1 MDKFNLVKN
10 IRISVVSFAINIAL
24 VFISYRLVIVNDGIE
39 SVGLWSLLMAWGA
52 LVRVGDVGMGGAIL
66 RFIST
71 KSLDLE
77 SNEIRKY
84 VDTGIIMNLMVFTL
98 LTLVGYLIL
107 DSNLSSVVSAD
118 ALQLAKT
125 LLPIM
130 FIGVLLSTMTS
141 VIIASLQ
148 GLHFGYLGSYLT
160 VGGNL
165 LQIVCVLLLV
175 PKLGVLGLAW
185 AQLIQYGSL
194 TVLGWL
200 LIGSKIG
207 AGGYLPFSFS
217 FSVLREMFSF
227 SLKAQ
232 LANVCNGLFEPIS
245 KILISQFA
253 GLQIQGFFELA
264 YKTVSLT
271 RNAIVAGLFASLPTL
286 TNLFNINPKQALS
299 FYKKSQNNVT
309 KAITLMMLLVILF
322 SPVVSM
328 VWVGQFEMDYWFFV
342 VCVAIGFW
350 LNTIGATAYNLGMAT
365 GRMRNNIV
373 SAMLVL
379 LVLLMLGYLLGY
391 FLESKGVGIAVGLSL
406 AFGGVLIK
414 FLNEKL
420 IFQEMKKI

>member
-71 KSLDLE
+71 KSLDVE
-77 SNEIRKY
+77 PNEIRKF

-130 FIGVLLSTMTS
+130 FIGILLSTMTS

-194 TVLGWL
+194 SVLGWL

-232 LANVCNGLFEPIS
+232 LANVTNGLFEPIS

-286 TNLFNINPKQALS
+286 TNLFNTNPKQALS

-309 KAITLMMLLVILF
+309 KAITLMMVLVILF
-322 SPVVSM
+322 SPVVSV

-391 FLESKGVGIAVGLSL
+391 FLESKGVGVAVGLSL

-420 IFQEMKKI
+420 IFQKMKKA